1 MAEVRCPQRIR
12 LYDGLEGGAARVMK
26 EFRVAGFQFGTT
38 DVDIDSFNRHFWTY
52 PAKIRLFDLGIRM
65 KAAT

>member
-26 EFRVAGFQFGTT
+26 EFRVARFQFGTT

-52 PAKIRLFDLGIRM
+52 PAKIC
-65 KAAT
+65 